1 VRAVTFSRFGAP
13 DVLAVSEV
21 DEPAPGLGQVRIA
34 VGYAGVNF
42 AEVMARRGDWELSLP
57 FTPGLEVAGVVT
69 AVGADVE
76 PALLGTTVAALTESG
91 GYADMALAPA
101 NILLPIPS
109 VRQVPLSVAAG
120 TPCVL
125 PTAWGVL
132 LEAGR
137 MRPGDDVLVHAAAGA
152 VGGIIGQLARHF
164 DAGRV
169 IGVVST
175 VNKAVFARE
184 LGCYDDVVLAAD
196 FPVVAHTLA
205 NGRGFDVICDSVG
218 GQTRADSAELLAPLG
233 RLVVFGNASAAEDLR
248 YGLLEFQQTNRTA
261 AGYNVAALAKAAP
274 QVYREHARNA
284 LRLLYDGAIRL
295 AVTSVLPLRDAAR
308 AHALLESRATTGKTV
323 LKVQGDTPASG

>member
-1 VRAVTFSRFGAP
+1 MRAVTFSRFGSP

-21 DEPAPGLGQVRIA
+21 DEPVPGPGQVAIA
-34 VGYAGVNF
+34 VSYAGVNF
-42 AEVMARRGDWELSLP
+42 AEVMARRGDWDVPLP
-57 FTPGLEVAGVVT
+57 FTPGMEVAGVVT
-69 AVGADVE
+69 ALGADVE
-76 PALLGTTVAALTESG
+76 PALLGTTVAAFTESG
-91 GYADMALAPA
+91 GYADIALAPA
-101 NILLPIPS
+101 NILLPIPP
-109 VRQVPLSVAAG
+109 VGRVPLSVAAG

-132 LEAGR
+132 LESGR
-137 MRPGDDVLVHAAAGA
+137 MRRGDDVLVHAAAGA

-164 DAGRV
+164 AADRV

-175 VNKAVFARE
+175 ASKAAFARE

-196 FPVVAHTLA
+196 FPVAARKLA

-218 GQTRADSAELLAPLG
+218 GQTRAASAELLAPLG

-261 AGYNVAALAKAAP
+261 AGYNVAALANTAP
-274 QVYREHARNA
+274 QVYREHANNA

-295 AVTSVLPLRDAAR
+295 PVTAILALSDARR
-308 AHALLESRATTGKTV
+308 AHALLENRATTGKTI
-323 LKVQGDTPASG
+323 LKVQGDISAGS